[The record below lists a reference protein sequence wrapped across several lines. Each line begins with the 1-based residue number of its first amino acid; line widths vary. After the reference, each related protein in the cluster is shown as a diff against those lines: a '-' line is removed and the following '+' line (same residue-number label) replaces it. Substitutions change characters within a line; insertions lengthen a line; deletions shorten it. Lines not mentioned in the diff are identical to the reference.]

1 MKWKEKHSTDSLNFW
16 MGKPPHIPVALPRWG
31 SGRTFENPRGQAWA
45 LGDWPRAGVQAVG
58 VPIRSWKRM
67 AGDSPRQ
74 RLPGSQ
80 HPREPASWS
89 SPSEAWRRFPGAVPF
104 QLVSILKPGDNER
117 PVSGASSFSFFL
129 FFFPR
134 FTLFLETVDGG
145 GWKLWN
151 LFLRVATTSLSCGGS
166 VVLFLGSAVWP
177 MRLGFTSSPGA
188 HTLKPLER
196 VREDRHGAAAEE
208 KAGPAF
214 RGRRFIYSSWN
225 GVCSTLLNFCGS
237 SNMGTVLIK
246 MLIIY
251 FQSIF
256 NHLWP

>member
-1 MKWKEKHSTDSLNFW
+1 
-16 MGKPPHIPVALPRWG
+16 
-31 SGRTFENPRGQAWA
+31 
-45 LGDWPRAGVQAVG
+45 
-58 VPIRSWKRM
+58 M

-117 PVSGASSFSFFL
+117 PVSGASIFSFF
-129 FFFPR
+129 
-134 FTLFLETVDGG
+134 FLSTVHAIIRKSFASGGG

-151 LFLRVATTSLSCGGS
+151 LFLRVATTSLSWGGS
-166 VVLFLGSAVWP
+166 VVLFLGSAVRP

-188 HTLKPLER
+188 HTLKPLET

-256 NHLWP
+256 NHLWRLGWVWQNKLLWKWTYGIKGINSARFCWALTVHDGLPWWLRG

>member
-129 FFFPR
+129 FFFSTVHAILR
-134 FTLFLETVDGG
+134 NSWWWRLKALESFPPCG
-145 GWKLWN
+145 N
-151 LFLRVATTSLSCGGS
+151 HFSFLRRLSGAFLGLSSVADAAWIHFFPGSSHTEAFGKGAGRQAWGGS
-166 VVLFLGSAVWP
+166 RGKSRA
-177 MRLGFTSSPGA
+177 GFPW
-188 HTLKPLER
+188 
-196 VREDRHGAAAEE
+196 AAL
-208 KAGPAF
+208 
-214 RGRRFIYSSWN
+214 Y
-225 GVCSTLLNFCGS
+225 L
-237 SNMGTVLIK
+237 
-246 MLIIY
+246 
-251 FQSIF
+251 
-256 NHLWP
+256 